1 MQGGLISS
9 VQLVMQ
15 KLCGR
20 AGFECGG
27 YEMSKLL
34 TLTADA
40 VELLC
45 YSQGIW
51 SELQENGRKWDEV
64 EIGNNVENSL
74 KITNRI
80 YNSQMEFSFDCR

>member
-9 VQLVMQ
+9 LQLVMQ

-27 YEMSKLL
+27 YEMSKLF

-40 VELLC
+40 VEALC

-51 SELQENGRKWDEV
+51 SEL
-64 EIGNNVENSL
+64 
-74 KITNRI
+74 
-80 YNSQMEFSFDCR
+80 

>member
-1 MQGGLISS
+1 
-9 VQLVMQ
+9 
-15 KLCGR
+15 
-20 AGFECGG
+20 
-27 YEMSKLL
+27 MSKLL

-64 EIGNNVENSL
+64 
-74 KITNRI
+74 
-80 YNSQMEFSFDCR
+80 